1 VQTRRDQLQAY
12 RFQNRRALAS
22 LVTGEPNVVEPPM
35 RRLTVLTMSG
45 IMIAILIA
53 VGFALVGVF
62 KPAPGDSWKDAGTVI
77 VEEGTGA
84 RYVIL
89 DGALHP
95 VLNYTSAVLAAQ
107 NKQDPNVVTVSSSDL
122 AHTKRG
128 ATIGIAGLPDSLPSA
143 NDLDGYPWT
152 VCSNEQANGSESPV
166 ARVSLDIGD
175 TASTTALGNHAVLV
189 ADTKAPRTQYLLVG
203 GTRYAIGSNAVETAL
218 NLTGRP
224 VLDVGT
230 AFLQAVPAGPDLRTP
245 ALPDAGARSQ
255 QVQLKGAPATIGQIV
270 HTTDTDQYFIVLDDG
285 VEPVTNPLWLELL
298 RSLRG
303 GSGDPLP
310 EVSASFADVSAQPQ
324 SPDSYGRLRTQLAEL
339 PGDLP
344 TFSDAAVRNHGVCA
358 VYRSAASNPTLA
370 VPPAAKL
377 PSFHAPGVIESNGA
391 AQGRADVVT
400 VSPGRAAVV
409 RTAGNAHA
417 TVFLVA
423 APGKRFPFPSGDT
436 LGLLGYGKVTPLAVS
451 PRLLMLISQGPTL
464 DSTAAR
470 TPTSG

>member
-1 VQTRRDQLQAY
+1 MQTRRDQLQAY

-35 RRLTVLTMSG
+35 RRLTVLTISG

-77 VEEGTGA
+77 VEENTGA
-84 RYVIL
+84 RYVML

-95 VLNYTSAVLAAQ
+95 VLNYTSAVLAAA
-107 NKQDPNVVTVSSSDL
+107 NKQNPNVVTVSQSDL
-122 AHTKRG
+122 DHTKRG
-128 ATIGIAGLPDSLPSA
+128 ATIGIAGLPDSLPNA
-143 NDLDGYPWT
+143 DELDGYPWT
-152 VCSNEQANGSESPV
+152 VCSTEQGNGSESPT
-166 ARVSLDIGD
+166 ARVSLDIGT
-175 TASTTALGNHAVLV
+175 TASSSALGNHAVLV

-203 GTRYAIGSNAVETAL
+203 GTRYAIGSTAVETAL

-230 AFLQAVPAGPDLRTP
+230 AFLQAMPAGADLRTP
-245 ALPDAGARSQ
+245 TLPDVGSKSH
-255 QVQLKGAPATIGQIV
+255 QVELKGAAATIGQIV

-303 GSGDPLP
+303 QSGDPVP

-324 SPDSYGRLRTQLAEL
+324 SPDSYGRLRTQLADL
-339 PGDLP
+339 PGALP
-344 TFSDAAVRNHGVCA
+344 TFSDAAARNNGVCA
-358 VYRSAASNPTLA
+358 VYRSATGTPTLA
-370 VPPAAKL
+370 VPPATTL
-377 PSFHAPGVIESNGA
+377 PSFHAPGVRESDGA

-400 VSPGRAAVV
+400 VSPGRAALV
-409 RTAGNAHA
+409 RAGNAHA

-423 APGKRFPFPSGDT
+423 APGRRFPFPSADT
-436 LGLLGYGKVTPLAVS
+436 ISLLGYGKVSPLAVA
-451 PRLLMLISQGPTL
+451 PRLLMLVAQGPTL
-464 DSTAAR
+464 DTTAAR